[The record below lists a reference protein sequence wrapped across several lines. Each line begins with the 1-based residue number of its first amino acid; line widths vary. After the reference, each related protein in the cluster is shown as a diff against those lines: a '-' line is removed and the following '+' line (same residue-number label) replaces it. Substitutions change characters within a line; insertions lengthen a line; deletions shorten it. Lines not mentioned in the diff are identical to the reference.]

1 MARVLFT
8 VVLAFFVWIGWQGTA
23 ARRRAASRA
32 DHSASRGR
40 TAAASS
46 AAVAEAYE
54 QLLAAQGGRDRLD
67 AEGATPDWVLRAR
80 AAHLA
85 GASVP
90 PARDAAAD
98 EKRVRRFGELT
109 YLAATAAQNR
119 GQLRRWA
126 PRAGVVRVW
135 VQGNP
140 GIPGW
145 TAQHRDVV
153 LGALRTWSEAKM
165 PVRLV
170 AAGDSTEADVF
181 VLWTRRFSGWS
192 DRIGVTNTTWNDD
205 GWIQLATIAI
215 ALESSGG
222 TPLDVYTIQNAARH
236 ELGHALGLGHSPER
250 EDIMAPTES
259 QQARLTER
267 DLNSARLLYAI
278 SPGRY
283 PGPLPSEAASR
294 SRLPAR

>member
-8 VVLAFFVWIGWQGTA
+8 VVLAFFVWIGWQGA
-23 ARRRAASRA
+23 ATRRRPASRA
-32 DHSASRGR
+32 DGAASRDHVP
-40 TAAASS
+40 AASP
-46 AAVAEAYE
+46 AAVADAYE
-54 QLLAAQGGRDRLD
+54 QLLAAQGGRHRLD
-67 AEGATPDWVLRAR
+67 EAATPDWILRAR

-85 GASVP
+85 TASVP
-90 PARDAAAD
+90 PARDLAAD
-98 EKRVRRFGELT
+98 RERVRQYGELT
-109 YLAATAAQNR
+109 YLAQTAAQGR
-119 GQLRRWA
+119 GQLHRWA
-126 PRAGVVRVW
+126 PRGGTVRVW
-135 VQGNP
+135 VQGSP

-170 AAGDSTEADVF
+170 AAPDSTEAEVF
-181 VLWTRRFSGWS
+181 VLWTRRFTGLS
-192 DRIGVTNTTWNDD
+192 DRIGVTSTTWNDD

-222 TPLDVYTIQNAARH
+222 TPLGVYTIQNAARH

-259 QQARLTER
+259 HQARLTER
-267 DLNSARLLYAI
+267 DLNSARLLYGI

-283 PGPLPSEAASR
+283 PGVVPTDAV
-294 SRLPAR
+294 SRLGLPTR